1 VNTRLRRTRGWTLS
15 TAAVVGLA
23 LGGAL
28 QVWVRSE
35 VQRARYTL
43 ARLEV
48 NTREL
53 QQDVERL
60 RREAQMLA
68 SPVRIERLA
77 RLQGFVHPSPQAW
90 IQVTL
95 RDPAA
100 GARAD
105 VRSAR

>member
-1 VNTRLRRTRGWTLS
+1 VNTRLRRTRWWTLS
-15 TAAVVGLA
+15 TAAVLGLA

-48 NTREL
+48 QTRDL

-60 RREAQMLA
+60 RGEAQRLA
-68 SPVRIERLA
+68 SPVRVERLA

-95 RDPAA
+95 RDPTA

-105 VRSAR
+105 ARGAR